1 MMNLKNICK
10 MSLAAVV
17 LLSVAAF
24 PRLSYSAGGNGNS
37 SYEDVVGNDD
47 RMAPM
52 SAIAS
57 QPQAPAPALADM
69 NMEAKNQQASYNSK
83 VMQSRAALDQK
94 TDKVKEREDKKTAR
108 QQKKAENA
116 QKKADAKNS
125 KAVNTSIDAE
135 VNREQR
141 KGQVDEYSATRREA
155 TQAMQ
160 DASAAK
166 AKASQEMTEAL
177 KRGDM
182 AAAEKAKQ
190 DMATAQSKYDSN
202 AKKAEEAQEKSAQL
216 VKEQKKE
223 DKKVSREEKK
233 AQRAENK
240 AKKQEEKIKKQE
252 IKGAEKVEKQAQKDL
267 KNANKDLEK
276 IQKKCEK
283 DPASCDMNALQE
295 AMAKQEAA
303 QQAAADATKAREDV
317 DGTTAAKEAAAAE
330 EAERKRQEELS
341 LYGDYSEEANAEED
355 AELAALTGEKLDANG
370 NPVSQQR
377 CAEAKTVFEAVSC
390 KVVTTLADLRIIIY
404 TLSGFGLIAVAWGA
418 IWGKISFKHLAHL
431 CFGLFLLSMTTPFI
445 QYFTGADMEHAMKYG
460 NYLPAGFTYNAG
472 STGEVKEC
480 DESKG
485 IICGDV
491 NVTVEK
497 SKWGWKDLKNSVK
510 KGISAAKTAYDT
522 YKTAK
527 NTVENVTTQAKKIG
541 TAIKNGEGGLKGIM
555 DTMGEVATASGAIMN
570 SAKLATN
577 AVVNNAGS
585 IANDIQD
592 AGMSS
597 GTRAAQ
603 QQNQSRITEL
613 ENKLAKGGLTE
624 TEKQQVNK
632 ELEQRKSQVAD
643 NKVNQWSQGKGQNI
657 VNKVNKV
664 NEVGQKSTSAVR
676 TATNAAQQ
684 GANIGGGVGTTGG
697 DIVGSIFGAAS
708 LLGEGTGIVNDERQ
722 AKQQAAEAEQRKV
735 EQAKAEAER
744 KAQVQANNRDLSQG
758 KQWNNQFNATLQEQ
772 PKSTGPVQA
781 PQQETKEN
789 ENKKE
794 ENESLSLP
802 APSFSETASSPDKAG
817 GGLIM
822 PNPELPYISRVPL
835 GKNDSISTTISNDMG
850 TATVKTQGDNVVV
863 TVKTKDGRSMTKSYP
878 KDKVFMDKDGN
889 LQIQTGEDTYIM
901 IK

>member
-1 MMNLKNICK
+1 MINLKNICK

-17 LLSVAAF
+17 LLAVAAF
-24 PRLSYSAGGNGNS
+24 PRLSYSAGSNGNS
-37 SYEDVVGNDD
+37 TYEDVVGEDD
-47 RMAPM
+47 RIAPM
-52 SAIAS
+52 ETISLNQS
-57 QPQAPAPALADM
+57 PTPELADM
-69 NMEAKNQQASYNSK
+69 NMEARKQQASYDSK
-83 VMQSRAALDQK
+83 VMQSRAALDKK
-94 TDKVKEREDKKTAR
+94 TDKIKERADKKTTR
-108 QQKKAENA
+108 LQNKANEKESAAINA
-116 QKKADAKNS
+116 SVDAD
-125 KAVNTSIDAE
+125 VNK
-135 VNREQR
+135 EQR
-141 KGQVDEYSATRREA
+141 KEQVNEYSATRREA

-166 AKASQEMTEAL
+166 AKASQEMTAAL

-190 DMATAQSKYDSN
+190 DMAAAQSKYDSN

-216 VKEQKKE
+216 VKDQKKE
-223 DKKVSREEKK
+223 DKKV
-233 AQRAENK
+233 QRAEAK
-240 AKKQEEKIKKQE
+240 AEKAQKKAERKE

-267 KNANKDLEK
+267 KKANKDLEK
-276 IQKKCEK
+276 IQKKCDK
-283 DPASCDMNALQE
+283 DPANCDMTALQE

-303 QQAAADATKAREDV
+303 AQAAADATKAREDV

-330 EAERKRQEELS
+330 EEERKRQEMLDS
-341 LYGDYSEEANAEED
+341 FGDYDEETNADED
-355 AELAALTGEKLDANG
+355 AELAALTGGLDEKG

-377 CAEAKTVFEAVSC
+377 CAGANTVFEAVSC

-510 KGISAAKTAYDT
+510 KGISAAKTAYNT
-522 YKTAK
+522 YKTVK
-527 NTVENVTTQAKKIG
+527 NTVENVSTQAQKIG

-603 QQNQSRITEL
+603 EQNQNRITEL

-664 NEVGQKSTSAVR
+664 NEIGQKSTTAVR

-758 KQWNNQFNATLQEQ
+758 KQWDNQFNATLQEQ

-794 ENESLSLP
+794 ENESSSLP
-802 APSFSETASSPDKAG
+802 APSFSETASSPAKAG

-822 PNPELPYISRVPL
+822 PNPELPYIDRVPL
-835 GKNDSISTTISNDMG
+835 GKDDSIYKTISNDKG
-850 TATVKTQGDNVVV
+850 TGTIKTQGDEVVFTV
-863 TVKTKDGRSMTKSYP
+863 TTKDGRSETKSYP
-878 KDKVFMDKDGN
+878 RDKIFIGSDGN
-889 LQIQTGEDTYIM
+889 LQIQTEENTYM
-901 IK
+901 IIK